1 MAWLPEG
8 NLALLNCDICRFQW
22 SKRGQP
28 VKVSS
33 PVGPFNRISKE
44 NKDLPCSK
52 PLFPPGFL
60 TFENELGDSVD
71 DSSSDASHWDFSL
84 DDEEDGDLTQR
95 PKRKSMKVDLKVPF
109 IEPVEVSKA
118 PEPVVIIPLPPQPT
132 SITEEKSEGPFEYGT
147 VTIHCQV

>member
-1 MAWLPEG
+1 M
-8 NLALLNCDICRFQW
+8 
-22 SKRGQP
+22 
-28 VKVSS
+28 KVSS
-33 PVGPFNRISKE
+33 PVGPFNCISKE

-95 PKRKSMKVDLKVPF
+95 PKRKSMKVDLEVQS
-109 IEPVEVSKA
+109 IEPEVN
-118 PEPVVIIPLPPQPT
+118 LLCCLT
-132 SITEEKSEGPFEYGT
+132 HWG
-147 VTIHCQV
+147 

>member
-1 MAWLPEG
+1 MTWLPEG
-8 NLALLNCDICRFQW
+8 NVALLNFDIYRFQW
-22 SKRGQP
+22 MKREQP

-44 NKDLPCSK
+44 NKHFSCSK
-52 PLFPPGFL
+52 SLFPPL
-60 TFENELGDSVD
+60 YVTFVNELGDSVD

-84 DDEEDGDLTQR
+84 DDEEDSDLTQR
-95 PKRKSMKVDLKVPF
+95 PKRKSMKVDLKLPS

-132 SITEEKSEGPFEYGT
+132 SITEEKSEGPFEYET